1 MSLLQSV
8 LLGIIQ
14 GVAEFLPVSS
24 SGHLVIARHL
34 MGFGD
39 IPILF
44 DVLMHVPT
52 LIAIIIVFRKRIG
65 EILVS
70 LSRVIRRNNGP
81 EDGENLRLLGVICVA
96 TVCTA
101 LAGLGLAKLQ
111 DRFVLTTKLV
121 SAFFLL
127 TAVILIVSRSFRGSK
142 QYRDLGIKEG
152 IITGIAQGIG
162 VLPGVSRSG
171 ITISASLA
179 AGMSRERAG
188 EYAFLVSIP
197 AILGAVAFKVRDIEA
212 LAISPLVLAAG
223 MLTSFVVG
231 LFSLLLLLRIVRQG
245 RLYLFSFYLIPL
257 GIVTFLFV

>member
-1 MSLLQSV
+1 M

-34 MGFGD
+34 MGYGD
-39 IPILF
+39 IPVLF

-81 EDGENLRLLGVICVA
+81 GDSENLRLLGVICVA

-101 LAGLGLAKLQ
+101 LAGFGLAKLQ
-111 DRFVLTTKLV
+111 DRFVLTTKVV
-121 SAFFLL
+121 SSLFLL
-127 TAVILIVSRSFRGSK
+127 TAVILILSHFFRGSK
-142 QYRDLGIKEG
+142 QYSDLGIKEG

-162 VLPGVSRSG
+162 VLPGISRSG
-171 ITISASLA
+171 ITISASLT

-197 AILGAVAFKVRDIEA
+197 AILGAVALKIGDTEA
-212 LAISPLVLAAG
+212 LAINPLVLTAG

-231 LFSLLLLLRIVRQG
+231 LFSLLLLLRIVRRG

-257 GIVTFLFV
+257 GIVTLLFV

>member
-70 LSRVIRRNNGP
+70 LSRVIRRSNGP

-101 LAGLGLAKLQ
+101 LAGFGLAKLQ
-111 DRFVLTTKLV
+111 DRFVLTTKFV
-121 SAFFLL
+121 SALFLL
-127 TAVILIVSRSFRGSK
+127 TAVILILSRSFRGSK

-162 VLPGVSRSG
+162 VLPGISRSG

-179 AGMSRERAG
+179 ARMSRERAG

-197 AILGAVAFKVRDIEA
+197 AILGAVAFKVGDLEA
-212 LAISPLVLAAG
+212 LAISPLVLTAG

-231 LFSLLLLLRIVRQG
+231 LFSLLLLLRIVRRG

-257 GIVTFLFV
+257 GIVTLLFV